1 MVSSETA
8 TQWLS
13 ALEPIQVGYGAV
25 IISFLGAIHWG
36 LEYAEKK
43 PDRKRT
49 QFRYGVGLLA
59 PTIAWPTMMLPIEWA
74 LISQFMTF
82 IGLYFVDA
90 RATTRGWTPA
100 WYGTYRFAL
109 TAIVGAAI
117 VLTLVARARI
127 DDKSPRITS
136 DDIKT
141 RGMHTKEQPYVNWA
155 RLEAEEK
162 EEKEKEQKE
171 KEKEKKKE
179 KKQKGAKD
187 KKAGKSEKADTDES
201 AEDSSE
207 EDKPADGQEKKED
220 KKGKTDSKDEGK
232 DKKDSKDEGKDKKD
246 SKEEG
251 KDKKD
256 NEKEENESDD
266 GEEAKGD
273 EEDDTK
279 KQADKDKD
287 SKSSKAAKKEK
298 KD

>member
-1 MVSSETA
+1 MVSNETA
-8 TQWLS
+8 TQWLA

-43 PDRKRT
+43 PERERT
-49 QFRYGVGLLA
+49 RFRYGVGLLA

-74 LISQFMTF
+74 LISQFLTF
-82 IGLYFVDA
+82 VGLYFVDS

-136 DDIKT
+136 DDIKN

-162 EEKEKEQKE
+162 EEREKQQKE
-171 KEKEKKKE
+171 KEKKEKE

-187 KKAGKSEKADTDES
+187 KKAGKSGKAEKADKDES

-207 EDKPADGQEKKED
+207 EDKPSDDQEKKED
-220 KKGKTDSKDEGK
+220 TKGKKNGKDEGK
-232 DKKDSKDEGKDKKD
+232 DEDKEGKDKD
-246 SKEEG
+246 DGKEE
-251 KDKKD
+251 KK
-256 NEKEENESDD
+256 NEGEDS
-266 GEEAKGD
+266 EEAKDD
-273 EEDDTK
+273 EKDNTE